1 MADGYVWMIWS
12 ASFLLPWTA
21 LYLAFPR
28 QRRAMMWASLFTM
41 PFGLTE
47 PLFVP
52 AYWSPPSL
60 FDLARRTGFDI
71 ESLVFSFAIG
81 GIAAVLFGAFTRR
94 SDRPME
100 PAEWSSPR
108 HRFHLLA
115 LLTPVLVFPLLYV
128 LPWNPIYPA
137 IVAMGVGAL
146 ANTLCRPELGQNAA
160 VGALLFVGYYAL
172 WLIGLELTAPGY
184 IEAVWNLDALS
195 GLMIAG
201 MPVEELMF
209 ALAFGAYWSGIYEHA
224 NLRTAMSA

>member
-1 MADGYVWMIWS
+1 MADDYVWITWS
-12 ASFLLPWTA
+12 ASFLLPWAA

-28 QRRAMMWASLFTM
+28 QRRTMMWASLFTM

-52 AYWSPPSL
+52 AYWNPPSL

-81 GIAAVLFGAFTRR
+81 GIAAVLFGVLTRR

-100 PAEWSSPR
+100 PAEWSRPR

-137 IVAMGVGAL
+137 IVAMGAGAL
-146 ANTLCRPELGQNAA
+146 ANMLCRPDLGQNTA
-160 VGALLFVGYYAL
+160 VGALLFLCYYAL

-184 IEAVWNLDALS
+184 IGAVWNLDALS

-224 NLRTAMSA
+224 NLRTAVSA